1 MTLEKLEALLMDTL
15 ESLDDSELIDVWN
28 NYCMIRRYGA
38 DMITSMDRFDETF
51 DGDAPLDVVR
61 SCWLA
66 SHFCPN
72 DNWFSADDLGNIE
85 SFDDLSEYNC
95 PIDAD
100 ILIDYMI
107 QTGDGRGSE
116 KLQSLLDNFLCI
128 DDMD

>member
-1 MTLEKLEALLMDTL
+1 MRCEPTGAH
-15 ESLDDSELIDVWN
+15 DVE
-28 NYCMIRRYGA
+28 RRV
-38 DMITSMDRFDETF
+38 SVEC
-51 DGDAPLDVVR
+51 LV
-61 SCWLA
+61 
-66 SHFCPN
+66 
-72 DNWFSADDLGNIE
+72 E